1 MPIFAALF
9 VSSYVLTVATVADA
23 VPIFDVEKTC
33 QGTEIA
39 AVFAGQNLETCVQIE
54 EAARDQLKK
63 EWGEFSAAKRDCVA
77 TVKIGGPPSYAELV
91 TCLRD
96 LKRNVEKLRA
106 TSPETIEDGG
116 AGGSRSRRR

>member
-39 AVFAGQNLETCVQIE
+39 AVFLETCVQIE

-63 EWGEFSAAKRDCVA
+63 EWGEFSAANKRDCVD

-96 LKRNVEKLRA
+96 LKRNVEKMRA

-116 AGGSRSRRR
+116 AGGSRRRRR